1 MEVTLSL
8 PEGINLVSGQLRQNV
23 GHLEGRS
30 HKVWARGA
38 GSSPTDNLC
47 KIDWV
52 LKGPQGATVDV
63 TVWSQRAGVVRRNI
77 VLEACS
83 S

>member
-1 MEVTLSL
+1 V
-8 PEGINLVSGQLRQNV
+8 
-23 GHLEGRS
+23 
-30 HKVWARGA
+30 

-47 KIDWV
+47 KIEWV
-52 LKGPQGATVDV
+52 LKGPQGATVDM